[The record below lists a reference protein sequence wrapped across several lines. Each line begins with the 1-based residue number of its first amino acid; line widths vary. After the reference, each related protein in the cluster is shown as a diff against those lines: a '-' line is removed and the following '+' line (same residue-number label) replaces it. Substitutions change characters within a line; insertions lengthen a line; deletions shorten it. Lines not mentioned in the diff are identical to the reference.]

1 MTKKQ
6 ALLWVLAPCLA
17 KASRACG
24 GRGAGVAG
32 ACIQEYTTMAKLN
45 DTQLMILSA
54 ASQRRDFSVYPLPK
68 SVKNGDGPKHLKKL
82 LSLQMIEEVEAVGDA
97 PVWRVHEDGYNVTLI
112 LADEGF
118 RALGV
123 EREKQRQ
130 TSRNSPPRK
139 PALRQSLQPPLHAV
153 PTQSRRSMIALLQR
167 PKGTTIDELAQTTG
181 WQKHSVHGVMSGVLR
196 KKLGLNITS
205 EAGPHGRTYR
215 IVAAA

>member
-1 MTKKQ
+1 
-6 ALLWVLAPCLA
+6 
-17 KASRACG
+17 
-24 GRGAGVAG
+24 
-32 ACIQEYTTMAKLN
+32 MAKLN
-45 DTQLMILSA
+45 DTQLIILSA

-82 LSLQMIEEVEAVGDA
+82 LSLQMIEEVEAIGDA
-97 PVWRVHEDGYNVTLI
+97 PVWRVHEDGYNLTLI

-118 RALGV
+118 RALGL
-123 EREKQRQ
+123 ERETAKTDKQKQ
-130 TSRNSPPRK
+130 PAKKTSPAPK
-139 PALRQSLQPPLHAV
+139 PASTTAQRTDTKQAA
-153 PTQSRRSMIALLQR
+153 MIALLQR
-167 PKGTTIDELAQTTG
+167 AKGTTIDELAQTTTTG

>member
-1 MTKKQ
+1 
-6 ALLWVLAPCLA
+6 
-17 KASRACG
+17 
-24 GRGAGVAG
+24 
-32 ACIQEYTTMAKLN
+32 MAKLN

-82 LSLQMIEEVEAVGDA
+82 LSLQMIEEVEAIGDA
-97 PVWRVHEDGYNVTLI
+97 PVWRVHEDGYNLTLI

-123 EREKQRQ
+123 EREAGKTDKRRQPAKKTNPAPKTTSGSTRRTDSKQ
-130 TSRNSPPRK
+130 
-139 PALRQSLQPPLHAV
+139 AA
-153 PTQSRRSMIALLQR
+153 MIALLQR
-167 PKGTTIDELAQTTG
+167 AKGTTIDELAQTTG

-196 KKLGLNITS
+196 KKLGINITS

-215 IVAAA
+215 IVAAT

>member
-1 MTKKQ
+1 MT
-6 ALLWVLAPCLA
+6 
-17 KASRACG
+17 
-24 GRGAGVAG
+24 
-32 ACIQEYTTMAKLN
+32 KLN

-68 SVKNGDGPKHLKKL
+68 PVKNGDGPKHLNKL
-82 LSLQMIEEVEAVGDA
+82 LSLHMIEEAEAVGDA
-97 PVWRVHEDGYNVTLI
+97 PVWRVHEDGYNLTLI

-123 EREKQRQ
+123 EREAGKTDRQKQPAKK
-130 TSRNSPPRK
+130 TS
-139 PALRQSLQPPLHAV
+139 
-153 PTQSRRSMIALLQR
+153 PTPKHSSTTAQRTDTKQAAMIALLQR
-167 PKGTTIDELAQTTG
+167 AKGTTIDELAQTTG

>member
-1 MTKKQ
+1 
-6 ALLWVLAPCLA
+6 
-17 KASRACG
+17 
-24 GRGAGVAG
+24 
-32 ACIQEYTTMAKLN
+32 MAKLN

-82 LSLQMIEEVEAVGDA
+82 LSLQMIEEVEVVGDA

-123 EREKQRQ
+123 EREALKASKQKQ
-130 TSRNSPPRK
+130 PAKKTSTALK
-139 PALRQSLQPPLHAV
+139 PAA
-153 PTQSRRSMIALLQR
+153 PTARRADSKQATMIALLQR
-167 PKGTTIDELAQTTG
+167 AKGTTIDELAQTTG

-196 KKLGLNITS
+196 KKLGLNSTS
-205 EAGPHGRTYR
+205 ESGPHGRTYR